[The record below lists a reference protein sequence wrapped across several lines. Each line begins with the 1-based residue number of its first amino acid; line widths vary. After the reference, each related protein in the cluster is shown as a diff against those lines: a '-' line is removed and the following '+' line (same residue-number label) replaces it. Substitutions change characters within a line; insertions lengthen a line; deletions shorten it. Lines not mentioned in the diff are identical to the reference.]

1 MREVTLLT
9 VILLLSAVL
18 QTGAAFIAA
27 QQVSK
32 VHDRY
37 RLAWLIVAFAL
48 VLMVQRRVAPLW
60 RLNETAELSSMMD
73 AIFGMLISLLILT
86 GVYGVSQLLVGLKS
100 TADTDEL
107 TGLMNR
113 RSVLQSIH
121 LEIERA
127 LRTHRPIAFL
137 MYDLDHFKGVNDT
150 YGHPAGDIVLRGIAK
165 IATATFRKI
174 DTIGRLGGEE
184 FLVILPDSNQEEA
197 RAAAERFRNAVATH
211 KFVCGDQRI
220 EITISIGVFVPDA
233 LTQTVTVQNV
243 MDATDKALYAA
254 KNSGRNCVVIQGLSA
269 RNSST
274 AA

>member
-1 MREVTLLT
+1 M
-9 VILLLSAVL
+9 
-18 QTGAAFIAA
+18 
-27 QQVSK
+27 
-32 VHDRY
+32 
-37 RLAWLIVAFAL
+37 AFAL

-60 RLNETAELSSMMD
+60 RLNETAELSSKMD

-86 GVYGVSQLLVGLKS
+86 GVYGVSKLLVGLKS

-113 RSVLQSIH
+113 RSVPQSVH

-127 LRTHRPIAFL
+127 PRTHRTIAFL

-150 YGHPAGDIVLRGIAK
+150 YGHPAGDIVRRGIAN

-197 RAAAERFRNAVATH
+197 RAAAKRFRNAVATH

-220 EITISIGVFVPDA
+220 DITISIGVFVPDA
-233 LTQTVTVQNV
+233 VTQTFTVQNF

-254 KNSGRNCVVIQGLSA
+254 KNSGRNCVVVQGLSA
-269 RNSST
+269 KNSSQ